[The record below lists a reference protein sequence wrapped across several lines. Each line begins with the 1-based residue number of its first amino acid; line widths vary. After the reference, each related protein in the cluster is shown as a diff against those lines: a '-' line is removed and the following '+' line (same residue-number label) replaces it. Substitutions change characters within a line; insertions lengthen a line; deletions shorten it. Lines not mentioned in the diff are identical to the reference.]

1 MPPTRPGRSRTA
13 LPARSVPSSV
23 RRCSATSQRSRWATT
38 WRITKTRVPRGVSSL
53 TQLRSLLVPATND
66 PAANTITIGTA
77 TISGLGGSAPL
88 ADTTGAGRL
97 SLSGFTN
104 PVLIPM
110 RQTVVATTASPDS
123 LSSTRGIGLKVLSF
137 EVSADHSTVIWG
149 PKDSIRFV
157 GTNAGEAFFEDSIP
171 VQPIEPPLNGIFQV
185 RFQDKLERIVVNGG
199 SSSVETIEGV
209 VAVFT
214 LEKLTG
220 KDSDF
225 ARIIDLRAVDAAG
238 RPIVDPSGQPVSLG
252 ATNPTEWHFA
262 APGLS
267 LSQVGRTPGLRFTS
281 VNVGRPGSAHSITVA
296 PLPFGEA
303 PSGNPVL
310 EFVALPPFRQATSG
324 YVPKYGRG

>member
-1 MPPTRPGRSRTA
+1 MDVDIEGKLLNAADAPRPFQNCPTGQICPVLGAPVLRNIAKIEVGNNVANFQDTNPSRG
-13 LPARSVPSSV
+13 LEPD
-23 RRCSATSQRSRWATT
+23 
-38 WRITKTRVPRGVSSL
+38 
-53 TQLRSLLVPATND
+53 QLRSLLVPATND

-171 VQPIEPPLNGIFQV
+171 VQPIEPPLNGTFQV

-199 SSSVETIEGV
+199 SSSVQTIEGV

-220 KDSDF
+220 KDSE
-225 ARIIDLRAVDAAG
+225 LRENHRPEGSRRCGTPDRRPKRAAG
-238 RPIVDPSGQPVSLG
+238 EPWGDQS
-252 ATNPTEWHFA
+252 H
-262 APGLS
+262 
-267 LSQVGRTPGLRFTS
+267 
-281 VNVGRPGSAHSITVA
+281 
-296 PLPFGEA
+296 
-303 PSGNPVL
+303 
-310 EFVALPPFRQATSG
+310 
-324 YVPKYGRG
+324 